1 MRDEIKAH
9 RDLAW
14 DFLAKGREHLAE
26 GNLHQ
31 AAEKGWGAAAHNHF
45 HRAISRVR
53 QSTGN
58 DRLRLLQG
66 RAEILH
72 VNFYDVDLDAA
83 QIEKARG

>member
-1 MRDEIKAH
+1 MVKAT
-9 RDLAW
+9 
-14 DFLAKGREHLAE
+14 
-26 GNLHQ
+26 
-31 AAEKGWGAAAHNHF
+31 AAAQGWPYEQHNHF

-72 VNFYDVDLDAA
+72 VNFYDVLEDLDAA
-83 QIEKARG
+83 QIEKDLEDMADLLRILEPLTDAG